1 MKKLTS
7 EDLRNLKHGDVVYRF
22 KETYNK
28 KLYFVGKDPKNEN
41 ALIFC
46 DGEYIERLYINK
58 NGEFNYDWYD
68 VSLTSED
75 TGDIILSYIDNEIVS
90 LIKQKDYVKEIYFKK

>member
-28 KLYFVGKDPKNEN
+28 KLYFVGKDPENEN

-46 DGEYIERLYINK
+46 DGE
-58 NGEFNYDWYD
+58 
-68 VSLTSED
+68 
-75 TGDIILSYIDNEIVS
+75 
-90 LIKQKDYVKEIYFKK
+90 